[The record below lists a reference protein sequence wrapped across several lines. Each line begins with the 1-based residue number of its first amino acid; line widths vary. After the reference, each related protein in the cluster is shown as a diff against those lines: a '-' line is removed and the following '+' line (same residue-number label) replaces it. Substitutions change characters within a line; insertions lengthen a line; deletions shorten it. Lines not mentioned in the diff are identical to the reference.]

1 MNDLFNSI
9 ENCLNNSLSRS
20 NIFRENVIKIQNL
33 IDEIQDCLTKFEK
46 KFQLSKVPKNTL
58 FEINEIEKEYVVCY
72 FNHEKF
78 DIPKEMVDL
87 KDLKDFNMSLDRLQL
102 QEDGLYHIVKY

>member
-9 ENCLNNSLSRS
+9 DNSLNNSLSRS

-58 FEINEIEKEYVVCY
+58 FEINEIEKEYGKDDD
-72 FNHEKF
+72 NNRDLGGK
-78 DIPKEMVDL
+78 PK
-87 KDLKDFNMSLDRLQL
+87 KW
-102 QEDGLYHIVKY
+102 